1 MASFNKC
8 IKPIIEQL
16 DKFNPE
22 ADSPEHVLEEMS
34 TILQT
39 LNIEDESFILEVLS
53 GCLEYKK
60 LLEVVVTAFYAN
72 AGKKCLWSD
81 YNLFIVICYLSTF
94 CLDKIG
100 LQHFSKIIKS
110 LDSTK
115 MHKFLQFFFNIM
127 NLTTW
132 IKDEWSLIYD
142 ASYVK
147 ETWIE
152 PLLKWEPEIQMLI
165 KYLKNVIENR
175 SVLYIKCPKLT
186 KPKEFHLTVP
196 KPRGILVPD
205 VLPVLKKPEPVPR
218 STYKHPRIQKELGA
232 VKQKNRQRAEA
243 LLLEANMAAYRCS
256 VTKLQK
262 REESESNQKPDHKI
276 KASNKT
282 KSKLPLVFYKPDN
295 IPVKLNTAALYR
307 EEALYQ
313 HKAEK
318 ELRRIED
325 LLQGYKG
332 FSEFEERQKKIQEK
346 ELEEKLA
353 RTEYQR
359 LLGKLSREEAII
371 QHQNLIK
378 ENNRKA
384 NQKKEMIAKLKNEYR
399 KQCLKEKKKRKKMI
413 EQVTEGHK
421 NVKTVQEKLRTT
433 KQQLAQEVTQETKHL
448 HEKRLEI
455 INEDNKKKCERI
467 HELRSIES
475 LPVIK
480 EQFFDFTKDAGHG
493 LIGEMSLVELRER
506 LLLLKQQ
513 QKRDEEDKR
522 DQIIQEKQAKMNKL
536 LEKAEQIALCRE
548 ACGRAA
554 ALKTEERKRLKFHT
568 PKVVSQDERNLE
580 LKKKIQV
587 IMEQRQQ
594 QEERLKTGPQKAKPE
609 LEPWLR
615 PKTPFEERHWKM
627 LEESQEKLYKRLQRN
642 TATRAAEQREEYLVS
657 TLSGAR
663 PCILSLNELILPSCL
678 ILSHPDLFHIH
689 HIALVYWKK
698 Y

>member
-8 IKPIIEQL
+8 IKLIIEQL

-22 ADSPEHVLEEMS
+22 TDSPEHVLEEMS
-34 TILQT
+34 AILQT
-39 LNIEDESFILEVLS
+39 LNIKDESFILEVVS

-60 LLEVVVTAFYAN
+60 LLEVVVTAFYAH

-81 YNLFIVICYLSTF
+81 YNLFTVICYLSTF

-100 LQHFSKIIKS
+100 LQPFSKIIKS
-110 LDSTK
+110 LDSIK
-115 MHKFLQFFFNIM
+115 MHTFLQFFFNIV

-142 ASYVK
+142 GSYVK
-147 ETWIE
+147 ETWIK
-152 PLLKWEPEIQMLI
+152 PLLKWEPEIQILI
-165 KYLKNVIENR
+165 KYLNNVIENR
-175 SVLYIKCPKLT
+175 SVLHLDYPKLT
-186 KPKEFHLTVP
+186 RPKEFNLTVP

-205 VLPVLKKPEPVPR
+205 ILPGMKKPEPVPR
-218 STYKHPRIQKELGA
+218 STYNRPRIPKELG
-232 VKQKNRQRAEA
+232 VIKQKNRQKAEA
-243 LLLEANMAAYRCS
+243 LLLEANMDAYSCA
-256 VTKLQK
+256 VFGPEK
-262 REESESNQKPDHKI
+262 REEAELNQLPDYKF
-276 KASNKT
+276 KVSSKT

-295 IPVKLNTAALYR
+295 IPVKLNAAALYR

-332 FSEFEERQKKIQEK
+332 FSEFVERQKKIHEK

-353 RTEYQR
+353 KTEYQR

-378 ENNRKA
+378 ENNKKA
-384 NQKKEMIAKLKNEYR
+384 NQKKEMIARLKNEFK
-399 KQCLKEKKKRKKMI
+399 KQCLKEKNKRKKVI
-413 EQVTEGHK
+413 EQITEGHK
-421 NVKTVQEKLRTT
+421 NVKTVQAKLRKT
-433 KQQLAQEVTQETKHL
+433 KHQLAQDMAQEIKQL
-448 HEKRLEI
+448 HEKRMEI
-455 INEDNKKKCERI
+455 DNEENKRKCERT

-480 EQFFDFTKDAGHG
+480 DRFIDFTKDAGHG
-493 LIGEMSLVELRER
+493 LIGEMSLVELQER

-513 QKRDEEDKR
+513 QKRDEEEKR
-522 DQIIQEKQAKMNKL
+522 DQIIREKQAKMNKL
-536 LEKAEQIALCRE
+536 LEKAEQIAMCRE

-554 ALKTEERKRLKFHT
+554 ALKNEEKKRLEFHT

-580 LKKKIQV
+580 LKRKIQV
-587 IMEQRQQ
+587 MMEQRQQ
-594 QEERLKTGPQKAKPE
+594 QVDSQKAGPQKAKPE

-627 LEESQEKLYKRLQRN
+627 LEESREKLYKRLQRN
-642 TATRAAEQREEYLVS
+642 TATREVEQREEYHVS
-657 TLSGAR
+657 TLSGAL
-663 PCILSLNELILPSCL
+663 PCILRS
-678 ILSHPDLFHIH
+678 
-689 HIALVYWKK
+689 
-698 Y
+698 

>member
-39 LNIEDESFILEVLS
+39 LNIKDESFILEVLS

-60 LLEVVVTAFYAN
+60 LLEVVVTAFYAH

-100 LQHFSKIIKS
+100 FRPFSKIIKS
-110 LDSTK
+110 LDSVK

-152 PLLKWEPEIQMLI
+152 PLLKWEPEIQTLI
-165 KYLKNVIENR
+165 KYLSNIIENR
-175 SVLYIKCPKLT
+175 SVLHLENPKLT
-186 KPKEFHLTVP
+186 KPKEFNLTVP
-196 KPRGILVPD
+196 RPRSILIPD

-218 STYKHPRIQKELGA
+218 STYNRPRIQKELG
-232 VKQKNRQRAEA
+232 VIKQKNRRRAEA
-243 LLLEANMAAYRCS
+243 LLLKANMDAYSCA
-256 VTKLQK
+256 VTRPEK
-262 REESESNQKPDHKI
+262 REETELNQLPDYKF
-276 KASNKT
+276 KVSRKT

-295 IPVKLNTAALYR
+295 IPVKLNAAALYR

-325 LLQGYKG
+325 LLQGQKG
-332 FSEFEERQKKIQEK
+332 FSEFIERQKKIQEK

-353 RTEYQR
+353 KAEHQI
-359 LLGKLSREEAII
+359 LLGKLSREEAIM

-378 ENNRKA
+378 ENNKKA
-384 NQKKEMIAKLKNEYR
+384 NQKKEMIAKLKNEYM
-399 KQCLKEKKKRKKMI
+399 KQCLKEKKKRKKI
-413 EQVTEGHK
+413 IDQVTEGHK
-421 NVKTVQEKLRTT
+421 NVKTVQAKLRKT
-433 KQQLAQEVTQETKHL
+433 KQQLVQEVVQEIKQL
-448 HEKRLEI
+448 HDQRLEI
-455 INEDNKKKCERI
+455 INEDNRRKCERVR
-467 HELRSIES
+467 ELRSSES

-480 EQFFDFTKDAGHG
+480 DRFIDFTEDAGHG
-493 LIGEMSLVELRER
+493 LFGEMSLVELQER

-513 QKRDEEDKR
+513 QKRDEEEKR
-522 DQIIQEKQAKMNKL
+522 DQIIREKQAKMNKL
-536 LEKAEQIALCRE
+536 LEKAEQIAMCRE

-554 ALKTEERKRLKFHT
+554 ALKIEGKKRLEFHT
-568 PKVVSQDERNLE
+568 PKAVSQDERNLE
-580 LKKKIQV
+580 LKKKIQEMMV
-587 IMEQRQQ
+587 QRQQ
-594 QEERLKTGPQKAKPE
+594 QVDSLKAGPRKAKAG

-615 PKTPFEERHWKM
+615 PKTPFEERHWKI
-627 LEESQEKLYKRLQRN
+627 LEEGREKAYKKLQRN
-642 TATRAAEQREEYLVS
+642 TATRAAEQREEYYVS
-657 TLSGAR
+657 ALSGAQ
-663 PCILSLNELILPSCL
+663 PCILSLNELMLPS
-678 ILSHPDLFHIH
+678 HPIPFHH
-689 HIALVYWKK
+689 HHTAVVYWKEDWL
-698 Y
+698 

>member
-16 DKFNPE
+16 DKFNAE
-22 ADSPEHVLEEMS
+22 SDSPEHVLEEMS
-34 TILQT
+34 TLLQT
-39 LNIEDESFILEVLS
+39 LNIKNESFILEVLS

-60 LLEVVVTAFYAN
+60 LLEVVVTAFYAH

-100 LQHFSKIIKS
+100 LQPFSKIIKS
-110 LDSTK
+110 LDSAK

-152 PLLKWEPEIQMLI
+152 PLLKWEPEIQALI
-165 KYLKNVIENR
+165 KHLNDVIENR
-175 SVLYIKCPKLT
+175 IVTHRKSPKLT
-186 KPKEFHLTVP
+186 RPREFDLTVP
-196 KPRGILVPD
+196 RPRGILVPD

-218 STYKHPRIQKELGA
+218 STYNRPRIQKELSII
-232 VKQKNRQRAEA
+232 KQKNRQRAEA
-243 LLLEANMAAYRCS
+243 LLLEANIAPYSCA
-256 VTKLQK
+256 VTRPEKK
-262 REESESNQKPDHKI
+262 EESESNQQPDYKF

-295 IPVKLNTAALYR
+295 IPVKLNAAALYR

-318 ELRRIED
+318 ELHRIED

-332 FSEFEERQKKIQEK
+332 FSEFIERQKKIQEK
-346 ELEEKLA
+346 ELEEQVAKA
-353 RTEYQR
+353 EYQR

-378 ENNRKA
+378 ENKKKA
-384 NQKKEMIAKLKNEYR
+384 NQKKEMIAKLQNEYT
-399 KQCLKEKKKRKKMI
+399 KQCLKEKNERKKII

-421 NVKTVQEKLRTT
+421 NVKTVQAKLWKT
-433 KQQLAQEVTQETKHL
+433 KQQSAQEVAQEIKQL
-448 HEKRLEI
+448 HEKKLKI
-455 INEDNKKKCERI
+455 TSEDNKRKCERI

-493 LIGEMSLVELRER
+493 LMGEMSLVELQER
-506 LLLLKQQ
+506 LLLVKQQ
-513 QKRDEEDKR
+513 QKREEEEKR
-522 DQIIQEKQAKMNKL
+522 DQIIREKQAKMNKL
-536 LEKAEQIALCRE
+536 LEKAEQIAMCRE

-554 ALKTEERKRLKFHT
+554 ALKTEERKRLEFHT
-568 PKVVSQDERNLE
+568 PKAVSQDERNLE

-587 IMEQRQQ
+587 VMEQRQQ
-594 QEERLKTGPQKAKPE
+594 QDESLKAGPQKAKPE

-615 PKTPFEERHWKM
+615 PKTPLEEHHWKM
-627 LEESQEKLYKRLQRN
+627 LEESREKLYKKLQRN
-642 TATRAAEQREEYLVS
+642 TATRAAEQRDEYHVS

-663 PCILSLNELILPSCL
+663 PCILRS
-678 ILSHPDLFHIH
+678 
-689 HIALVYWKK
+689 
-698 Y
+698 

>member
-1 MASFNKC
+1 MASFNEC

-34 TILQT
+34 NILQQT
-39 LNIEDESFILEVLS
+39 LNIKDESFILEVLS

-60 LLEVVVTAFYAN
+60 LLEVVVTAFYAH
-72 AGKKCLWSD
+72 AGKKYLWSD
-81 YNLFIVICYLSTF
+81 YNLFTVICYLSTF

-100 LQHFSKIIKS
+100 LQSFSKIIKS
-110 LDSTK
+110 LDSAK
-115 MHKFLQFFFNIM
+115 MCKFLKFFFNII

-152 PLLKWEPEIQMLI
+152 PLLKWEPEIQTLI
-165 KYLKNVIENR
+165 DYLSDVIENR
-175 SVLYIKCPKLT
+175 SVLHVKFPKLT
-186 KPKEFHLTVP
+186 KPKEFNLTIP
-196 KPRGILVPD
+196 KPRGILAPD

-218 STYKHPRIQKELGA
+218 STYNHPKIQKELGII
-232 VKQKNRQRAEA
+232 KQKNRRRAEA
-243 LLLEANMAAYRCS
+243 LLLEANMATYSCA
-256 VTKLQK
+256 VTRPEK
-262 REESESNQKPDHKI
+262 REESESNQQPDYKFKVSH
-276 KASNKT
+276 KT

-295 IPVKLNTAALYR
+295 IPVKLNAAALYR

-318 ELRRIED
+318 ELRRVED

-332 FSEFEERQKKIQEK
+332 FSEFLEQQKKLQEK

-353 RTEYQR
+353 KAEYQR

-371 QHQNLIK
+371 QHQNLTK
-378 ENNRKA
+378 ENYKKA
-384 NQKKEMIAKLKNEYR
+384 KEKKEMIAKLKNEYT
-399 KQCLKEKKKRKKMI
+399 KQCLKEKKKRKKVI
-413 EQVTEGHK
+413 EQVAEGHK
-421 NVKTVQEKLRTT
+421 NVKTVQAKLRKT
-433 KQQLAQEVTQETKHL
+433 KRQLVQEVTQEIKQL

-455 INEDNKKKCERI
+455 INEDNKKKFERI

-480 EQFFDFTKDAGHG
+480 ERFFDFTKDAGHG

-506 LLLLKQQ
+506 LLLLQQQ
-513 QKRDEEDKR
+513 QKRDEEEKR
-522 DQIIQEKQAKMNKL
+522 DQIIREKQAKMNKL
-536 LEKAEQIALCRE
+536 LEKAEQIAMCRE

-554 ALKTEERKRLKFHT
+554 ALKIEERKRLEFHT
-568 PKVVSQDERNLE
+568 PKAVSQDERNLE

-587 IMEQRQQ
+587 LMEQRQKK
-594 QEERLKTGPQKAKPE
+594 EESLKAGPQKAKPE

-615 PKTPFEERHWKM
+615 PKTPFEEQHWKM
-627 LEESQEKLYKRLQRN
+627 LEESREKLYKRLQRN
-642 TATRAAEQREEYLVS
+642 TATRAAEQREEYHVS
-657 TLSGAR
+657 TLSGAQ
-663 PCILSLNELILPSCL
+663 PCILRS
-678 ILSHPDLFHIH
+678 
-689 HIALVYWKK
+689 
-698 Y
+698 